1 MAERTAERMAD
12 SEAAAGQVPRGTSA
26 PEQRRLKVW
35 DPWVRAF
42 HWLLVVGLVLA
53 WYSAEYGFG
62 ELGKTWHMR
71 IGTAVL
77 GLILFRVLWGLV
89 GSQTAR
95 FSHFVKGPG
104 RVLGYLKALRQRDPT
119 PIGHNPLGGWAVVVL
134 LLLAAAQPIT
144 GLFASDDI
152 LASGYLA
159 NDVPAA
165 VQDAIGGWHKDLF
178 WVLLGF
184 VGLHIVVTIGYLP
197 LKGENLVRWMVTGR
211 RPAPASW
218 REPWFATPVRA
229 VACVVIA
236 AGIAL
241 AIPLIWG

>member
-1 MAERTAERMAD
+1 MGM
-12 SEAAAGQVPRGTSA
+12 AGQ
-26 PEQRRLKVW
+26 QRLKVW

-42 HWLLVVGLVLA
+42 HWLLVIGLVLA

-62 ELGKTWHMR
+62 ELGKVWHMR

-77 GLILFRVLWGLV
+77 GLIVFRVLWGLV

-95 FSHFVKGPG
+95 FSQFVKGPG
-104 RVLGYLKALRQRDPT
+104 AVLGYLKALPRRAPT

-152 LASGYLA
+152 LSSGYLA

-165 VQDAIGGWHKDLF
+165 VQDAIGGLHKDLF

-184 VGLHIVVTIGYLP
+184 VGLHVVATFAYLP
-197 LKGENLVRWMVTGR
+197 LKRENLIRWMITGR

-218 REPWFATPVRA
+218 REPWFASPGRALVCIA
-229 VACVVIA
+229 VA
-236 AGIAL
+236 AGVAV
-241 AIPLIWG
+241 AIPQIWG